1 MASEAPTVLT
11 LHQTGREV
19 TTPHHTHTPYHK
31 PETHWYLRRDEN
43 VCVEIDDE
51 EILAR
56 LPALNM

>member
-1 MASEAPTVLT
+1 MLT

-19 TTPHHTHTPYHK
+19 TTHHHTHTPYHK